1 MKSKTWKIICLCLIC
16 SCMHNTPLLA
26 AETKRGTIRSVDEIS
41 VLLPVE
47 QRTSNSKLRPSTRGE
62 ALASSILSIS
72 NAGKGVIGVV
82 AHTLLNRSI
91 DWGSIV
97 IYLDRWDPENEK
109 WVFLKAYEYEF
120 PDGNG
125 ASTALDVEL
134 NITDQEAGY
143 YYSVRGFHEIE
154 FTNEKNE
161 KVWETHQTRTDGVFI
176 TKTP

>member
-1 MKSKTWKIICLCLIC
+1 MKKITSILSILLLCICIYC
-16 SCMHNTPLLA
+16 TPSLA
-26 AETKRGTIRSVDEIS
+26 ATIKSPVYTGVEEES
-41 VLLPVE
+41 LLLPVS
-47 QRTSNSKLRPSTRGE
+47 QRTSNSKFQPSTRGE
-62 ALASSILSIS
+62 AIAMSSLSIS
-72 NAGKGVIGVV
+72 NAGGGVIGVV
-82 AHTLLNRSI
+82 AHTFLHKKI
-91 DWGSIV
+91 EWGMIT
-97 IYLDRWDPENEK
+97 IYLDKWDAANEK
-109 WVFLKAYEYEF
+109 WVFLEVYEYEF